1 MGPARLVPQL
11 GWFALQQVARLA
23 LLQVARLALLQ
34 VARLALLDFALL
46 DSALLARQV
55 SGLDVDAGRL
65 ALLSGARLGT
75 LPASRGELLILRS
88 RAGAG
93 RRLGGALEVRDDR
106 GGVDGRRS
114 RQCRSGQSTMSH
126 GADGRPVAVGQ
137 GSAWVGTGR
146 VLIRTMR
153 WLGAGDQV
161 DEWPQVGAA
170 YLENVIAL
178 LAQWP
183 RDRPVPV
190 HGDMHENDPDPEV
203 LHLGDHLGKILFAAD
218 EDSVGD
224 RPVSGQGV
232 QVTVHP

>member
-11 GWFALQQVARLA
+11 GWFAL
-23 LLQVARLALLQ
+23 LQA
-34 VARLALLDFALL
+34 ARLALLDSAPLDSALL

-55 SGLDVDAGRL
+55 TGLALDPGRL
-65 ALLSGARLGT
+65 ALLSAARLGV
-75 LPASRGELLILRS
+75 LRPAWLGVLRP
-88 RAGAG
+88 A
-93 RRLGGALEVRDDR
+93 
-106 GGVDGRRS
+106 
-114 RQCRSGQSTMSH
+114 
-126 GADGRPVAVGQ
+126 
-137 GSAWVGTGR
+137 
-146 VLIRTMR
+146 

-232 QVTVHP
+232 QVTVHLGLDAL